1 MLDCIQLQ
9 RLYPPKRDIT
19 DAVSL
24 LHQLRQ
30 AIRPWGRFLRVM
42 RHARRRAARSII
54 ARPGDVSERAH
65 LHAGLQYSS
74 TLPAQRTLRLPAQ
87 RTFCA
92 RRPGALHARWTF
104 RAGCP
109 TAVPQKPNQKTSR
122 LAWWLPRNHAG
133 GDCAAGDLTHLRH
146 HLGPSDLLLHRPDRA
161 GGHYPG
167 HHGRRTPD
175 PAPDPARNRRLR
187 VPGGECSGSPWRRR
201 IRPALSRRS
210 HLSITAKFQPD
221 PLPVHTGI
229 DGWRTLRR
237 PLPVLHPAVFRR
249 LVRHAEHRR
258 DNSRG
263 TGAAV
268 PPLALD
274 PLLWLAQHH

>member
-9 RLYPPKRDIT
+9 RMYPPKRDIT

-30 AIRPWGRFLRVM
+30 ATRRWGRFLRIM
-42 RHARRRAARSII
+42 RHARRSAARSII

-65 LHAGLQYSS
+65 LYTRLQYPG
-74 TLPAQRTLRLPAQ
+74 TLPARW
-87 RTFCA
+87 TFCA

-109 TAVPQKPNQKTSR
+109 AAVPQKPSQKTSR
-122 LAWWLPRNHAG
+122 LAWWLPCNHAG
-133 GDCAAGDLTHLRH
+133 GDRAAGDRAHLRH
-146 HLGPSDLLLHRPDRA
+146 HLAPSDLLLHRPDRA

-175 PAPDPARNRRLR
+175 PAPVPARNWRLR
-187 VPGGECSGSPWRRR
+187 VPGGECSGSPWRWR
-201 IRPALSRRS
+201 IHPALSRRP

-221 PLPVHTGI
+221 PLPVHPGI
-229 DGWRTLRR
+229 DGWRALRR